1 MANFRLW
8 KEIQD
13 QLLASGLDPLADA
26 ARGLGIRE
34 GLVVVNGTALS

>member
-8 KEIQD
+8 NEIQER
-13 QLLASGLDPLADA
+13 LLASGLDSLADA
-26 ARGLGIRE
+26 ARGLEIRE